1 MSNRLPAQNIRLS
14 KYHEWWVYAAMALL
28 VSSGL
33 LWLLFHYFVTVHSD
47 FGAARHP
54 LEALWLKVHGAA
66 AMLALVLFGT
76 MMPVHIR
83 KAWHAGKNRWSG
95 SLLLAVLLL
104 LILTGYVLYYFADEE
119 SRPWIGVIHWAIG
132 LGVVPIVILHVIVGQ
147 LKHAARAS
155 RAIRHTGQRLP
166 DQGPPLPV
174 SAHRSFTPRLVGPA
188 KSRQG
193 ETGGAAMQER
203 ELPGGSIKSDE
214 G

>member
-14 KYHEWWVYAAMALL
+14 KYHEWWVYAATALL

-47 FGAARHP
+47 FGATRHP

-83 KAWHAGKNRWSG
+83 KAWHARNNRWSG
-95 SLLLAVLLL
+95 SLLLAVLVL
-104 LILTGYVLYYFADEE
+104 LILTGYALYYLVGEV

-132 LGVVPIVILHVIVGQ
+132 LALVPAVVLHIILGQ
-147 LKHAARAS
+147 LKHAGRAS
-155 RAIRHTGQRLP
+155 RAIRQPAQPQSDL
-166 DQGPPLPV
+166 GPPLPAG
-174 SAHRSFTPRLVGPA
+174 AHRSFTPRLVTPA
-188 KSRQG
+188 KPPRQ
-193 ETGGAAMQER
+193 QD
-203 ELPGGSIKSDE
+203 PN
-214 G
+214 